1 MGPLWSGLP
10 WTSQHVYPP
19 RVYYNH
25 KQKQNICFELVA
37 KKSQWSLPF
46 TVRDAFR
53 LSFSHSRRVQQQ
65 VGWGETQQKMTGDK
79 LRVGK
84 KAHIF
89 SKPKAWE
96 SAPLY
101 LCFSVSGRQSPSHK
115 GGQVYWAL
123 DGIRKTARG
132 MWSKSEFCVSCDG
145 VHASVSGG
153 CSQALL
159 VDLTP
164 AHGPFKVGETRTR
177 ESKGKKARK
186 RHKRQTGGDKKKEVL
201 WCLVYIPQPSLSILR
216 SATYTI
222 ILSRSLQTIL
232 SATNKQQDRFL
243 RRCWHR
249 FPVETNGARW
259 QFRTKQIP
267 QVMCWPQWRTGS
279 WIALQ
284 EMTKGKIKHLHGLQR
299 GGQLDGKPYAG
310 RFITK
315 WKAGAWVRGLMSDSK
330 KLYSPLFF

>member
-25 KQKQNICFELVA
+25 LLKQKQNICFELVA

-145 VHASVSGG
+145 IHASVSGG

-159 VDLTP
+159 MDLTP

-177 ESKGKKARK
+177 ESKGKKATETQKTNRWRQK
-186 RHKRQTGGDKKKEVL
+186 EGSSLVFSLHSSALVKYSKICNLYNHPVQIPANNPLSHKQAAGQIPAQVLTSISSGDK
-201 WCLVYIPQPSLSILR
+201 W
-216 SATYTI
+216 
-222 ILSRSLQTIL
+222 
-232 SATNKQQDRFL
+232 
-243 RRCWHR
+243 
-249 FPVETNGARW
+249 
-259 QFRTKQIP
+259 
-267 QVMCWPQWRTGS
+267 
-279 WIALQ
+279 
-284 EMTKGKIKHLHGLQR
+284 
-299 GGQLDGKPYAG
+299 
-310 RFITK
+310 
-315 WKAGAWVRGLMSDSK
+315 SK
-330 KLYSPLFF
+330 MAV